1 MNVQDILPKMSKLY
15 LSRIVDSFLK
25 DVKINDED
33 EMREVILKNI
43 DEFQNRD
50 RVTRNLNF
58 MEEDRD
64 IALLNEMILMSL
76 MENEGYVLEE
86 SNIFHNV
93 EQLEDQ
99 IVQDSTED
107 EFIKNTI
114 PEDKY
119 RIYSSV
125 LSAAWTKDEALNAH
139 ETNMLVVLRQE
150 LELTKR
156 DHYII
161 ESRLGRFPQKGN
173 KHHSH
178 RQIEKALRNLQAR
191 GIVFRFKSDAAYYV
205 IPSEI
210 ARIIRYELG
219 GELRK
224 ETYETLLNDLTKNHL
239 KHILSDFRLNASG
252 VKDSLAARILKHN
265 ILPSKALDT
274 FSNEELKEI
283 LKGLEG
289 VRVSGTKNARIS
301 NIIDYYENLS
311 SKIVSDPEDERS
323 LYYDYFEDLA
333 ARHYKRLRVN
343 RVIEKDLDTES
354 YFEEATRYI
363 FENRFGL
370 ALEKMDGSRHAD
382 GKVKFQNNNE
392 TVLWDNK
399 SSEDDYI
406 FPEEHFT
413 QFLNYIRANDN
424 RVTLFLIVTSTI
436 SPDAV
441 SKAQK
446 LKAFSETDT
455 DVALIS
461 AADLKFV
468 AENWKDYSTK
478 KEPVFNLQVLNY
490 TGELTRSIL
499 KDRMSWS
506 L

>member
-1 MNVQDILPKMSKLY
+1 MKL
-15 LSRIVDSFLK
+15 
-25 DVKINDED
+25 NDED

-43 DEFQNRD
+43 EEFQNKD

-58 MEEDRD
+58 LEEYRD

-76 MENEGYVLEE
+76 LENEGYVLEE
-86 SNIFHNV
+86 SILLQNV

-99 IVQDSTED
+99 IVKDSLED

-114 PEDKY
+114 SEDY
-119 RIYSSV
+119 CRIYSSV
-125 LSAAWTKDEALNAH
+125 LSAAWKKDEALNAH
-139 ETNMLVVLRQE
+139 ETNMLTVLRQE

-173 KHHSH
+173 KPHSH
-178 RQIEKALRNLQAR
+178 RQIEKALRNLQSR
-191 GIVFRFKSDAAYYV
+191 GLILRFKSDAAYYI
-205 IPSEI
+205 IPSEL

-224 ETYETLLNDLTKNHL
+224 ATYESLLNDLTKNHL
-239 KHILSDFRLNASG
+239 KHILSQCYLNSSG
-252 VKDSLAARILKHN
+252 VKEILVSRILKHN

-274 FSNEELKEI
+274 FSNDELKEI
-283 LKGLEG
+283 LKELEG
-289 VRVSGTKNARIS
+289 VRITGTKNERIS

-311 SKIVSDPEDERS
+311 GKNISDPEDERS
-323 LYYDYFEDLA
+323 LYFDYFEDLA
-333 ARHYKRLRVN
+333 ARNLKRLRVN
-343 RVIEKDLDTES
+343 KVIDKDLEAEK

-363 FENRFGL
+363 FEVKLGL
-370 ALEKMDGSRHAD
+370 ELVHMPGSKHAD
-382 GKVKFQNNNE
+382 GKIKFNDKNE
-392 TVLWDNK
+392 TILWDNK
-399 SSEDDYI
+399 SVEKEYN
-406 FPEEHFT
+406 FPDEHFD
-413 QFLNYIRANDN
+413 QFLKYIRANDN
-424 RVTLFLIVTSTI
+424 RVTLFLIITSWI
-436 SPDAV
+436 SPDAI

-455 DVALIS
+455 DVALVS
-461 AADLKFV
+461 AEDLKYV
-468 AENWKDYSTK
+468 AEYWKDYSTK
-478 KEPVFNLQVLNY
+478 KEPEFNLQVLNY